1 MRRPR
6 ARSSTPSR
14 GGTGST
20 SAAPTRSPGH
30 RRSARSVLALARVRV
45 EPWRVEAA
53 FAARARA
60 VEGRA
65 VERGV
70 TRFWGTVGEEREQV
84 ALFGRDAVG
93 IERGALGPLQAA
105 VYFAEGRLRRSAPAL
120 RAEPLMSAA
129 GRLGEAPLRA
139 FVPGPFA
146 DDWGAGLGGLLGAS
160 TGLAVSLGTV
170 EAPDGGA
177 PAAASAE
184 TRPAGAPSLALRL
197 VLTGAWGVDA
207 PAAAERLGA
216 AFQVLV
222 EDPLAR
228 LTGLDHPLRD
238 PATSAAPDA
247 LALDVAL
254 DPVRMVAGV
263 RAAMSAPVTE
273 IMAF

>member
-1 MRRPR
+1 
-6 ARSSTPSR
+6 
-14 GGTGST
+14 
-20 SAAPTRSPGH
+20 
-30 RRSARSVLALARVRV
+30 
-45 EPWRVEAA
+45 
-53 FAARARA
+53 
-60 VEGRA
+60 
-65 VERGV
+65 
-70 TRFWGTVGEEREQV
+70 
-84 ALFGRDAVG
+84 
-93 IERGALGPLQAA
+93 

-120 RAEPLMSAA
+120 RAEPLVSAA
-129 GRLGEAPLRA
+129 GRLGEAPLRG

-146 DDWGAGLGGLLGAS
+146 GDWGAGLGGLLGAS
-160 TGLAVSLGTV
+160 TALAVSLAVSLGTV

-177 PAAASAE
+177 VPAGAAAE

-263 RAAMSAPVTE
+263 RAAMSAPVAE